1 MSYYQTRETY
11 LIPVTIKQNLML
23 DRLGPLIF
31 LGFFNILLFFTFF
44 IFLLQYTPLFKYTFK
59 LLFAGVKIKHKLEA
73 WNHQHL
79 LMLPTGSPLL
89 SHRMFWFL
97 PILTNKRFSF
107 SFSTQILF
115 QQTRSFHFVHF
126 SNFLTLLLLLR
137 SLSLSL
143 SFKIG

>member
-1 MSYYQTRETY
+1 MF
-11 LIPVTIKQNLML
+11 
-23 DRLGPLIF
+23 DRMGPLIL

-59 LLFAGVKIKHKLEA
+59 LLLAGVKRKHKLEA

-115 QQTRSFHFVHF
+115 PQTRSFHFVHF

-137 SLSLSL
+137 SLSLSHL
-143 SFKIG
+143 KSVRHV